1 MGDGVD
7 SSMDDVDNM
16 DNIDNI
22 DGMTGGTPVF
32 EHFGQVLRYLRKYYY
47 AEHVLRMPPGASA
60 FRLTALSLIECLT
73 KHGYSLSSG
82 AFSALEAGTS
92 LPRDPGKFLDTLS
105 RCLPMPARDPLWE
118 TLVWRLAYDILL
130 RDLGK
135 PWVDELLP
143 PPVRA
148 GQPPAAANGDAPRD
162 EDGHEG

>member
-1 MGDGVD
+1 MGGAVD
-7 SSMDDVDNM
+7 NHMDDMDNTDNM
-16 DNIDNI
+16 TS
-22 DGMTGGTPVF
+22 GPTGF
-32 EHFGQVLRYLRKYYY
+32 KHFGQVLRYLRQHYY

-60 FRLTALSLIECLT
+60 IRLTALSLIECLT

-92 LPRDPGKFLDTLS
+92 LPRDPGKFLDALS
-105 RCLPMPARDPLWE
+105 RCLPMPAGDPLWE

-143 PPVRA
+143 PPGRA
-148 GQPPAAANGDAPRD
+148 GQPPAVGPAAANGDAPRD
-162 EDGHEG
+162 KDGPEG